1 MTQYKRTQNLEPRT
15 SRAGSGA
22 EGGYS
27 YRNLI
32 VWQKAQTLTLAI
44 VQLVAGLPDDK
55 VSRIITDQIVRSS
68 SSIGANIAEG
78 HGRFSLAAHA
88 NYLSIAK
95 ASACETDNWLDLLRR
110 SGRISDEVEAQ
121 LHAAC
126 TELIRM
132 LTSKILDLRRQNRS
146 ANKSPR
152 IAEEAAIYGP
162 SDYAEGLERIS
173 DGFDPEVPGSPVLG
187 SPVLGSAGRGEGAAP

>member
-1 MTQYKRTQNLEPRT
+1 MQNRGTQNLEPRT
-15 SRAGSGA
+15 SGAGSSA

-44 VQLVAGLPDDK
+44 VRLAAKLPDDR
-55 VSRIITDQIVRSS
+55 VNRIITDQIVRSS

-88 NYLSIAK
+88 NYVSIAK
-95 ASACETDNWLDLLRR
+95 ASACETDSWLDLLRR
-110 SGRISDEVEAQ
+110 TGRISDEIESQ
-121 LHAAC
+121 LQAGC

-132 LTSKILDLRRQNRS
+132 LTSKILELGRQNRS
-146 ANKSPR
+146 SSKSPR
-152 IAEEAAIYGP
+152 IAEEVAIYAT
-162 SDYAEGLERIS
+162 SDYAESL
-173 DGFDPEVPGSPVLG
+173 DQTPDDFDPEVLGSPVLG
-187 SPVLGSAGRGEGAAP
+187 SPVLGSAGRGEEVIP

>member
-1 MTQYKRTQNLEPRT
+1 MQNRRTQNLEPRT
-15 SRAGSGA
+15 SGAGSSA

-44 VQLVAGLPDDK
+44 VRLVAKLPDDK

-88 NYLSIAK
+88 NYVSIAK

-110 SGRISDEVEAQ
+110 TGRISDEIESQ
-121 LHAAC
+121 LHAGC

-132 LTSKILDLRRQNRS
+132 LTSKILNLGRQNRPAS
-146 ANKSPR
+146 RSPQ
-152 IAEEAAIYGP
+152 IGEEVAIYAT
-162 SDYAEGLERIS
+162 SDYAESL
-173 DGFDPEVPGSPVLG
+173 DQTPDDFDPEVLG
-187 SPVLGSAGRGEGAAP
+187 SPVPGSAGRGEGAAP